1 MLKAHSEFSRSP
13 AMPSRFSTTQNT
25 LRAGMVGMGMIFDE
39 TYRPFFEH
47 AHAAGVYDPRFG
59 LCQIDLAVVA
69 SRTGSRAETYRK
81 LAGDK
86 ISQFVSFQ
94 EPDSIGQLIRHGVD
108 FVCVATPDDRHFS
121 AAKAALQAGKHVLIE
136 KPSVLSLAELDELDK
151 LAREKKVL
159 AKIVYHKL
167 LDPDH
172 KKLRTLVADGELKHV
187 NTGYCTLLEPKS
199 ISGGQFAE
207 WIKGRNPGTY
217 VAVHYIK
224 LIDFTFGGRLK
235 SIACTGQRGLVGP
248 ASGNTWDSTQLRLIY
263 EYADGREAAFDIHT
277 SWVTPDNFPGYVD
290 QEVQFRFDNGVWNG
304 HSRKRG
310 IECTVEDRTPFQRKI
325 NINNHYNGEFLEPWG
340 DRSQRGY
347 GVEVLERFT
356 REVATVEFGGL
367 PGERDKRLAA
377 ARTLAYNDV
386 SADRQVVAAVQA
398 MEAILAKHATGT
410 PNCIVEI
417 DHKLGGLV
425 LLAPGRS
432 EPEVLYSGRVNAA

>member
-1 MLKAHSEFSRSP
+1 
-13 AMPSRFSTTQNT
+13 MPNLTTNSNN

-39 TYRPFFEH
+39 TYRPFFEQ
-47 AHAAGVYDPRFG
+47 AHASGIYDPRFG
-59 LCQIDLAVVA
+59 LCELELAAVA
-69 SRTGSRAETYRK
+69 SRTGSRADAYK
-81 LAGDK
+81 KSAGDR
-86 ISQFVSFQ
+86 IAPFQSFR
-94 EPDSIGQLIRHGVD
+94 EPDSIGQLLKHGVD

-121 AAKAALQAGKHVLIE
+121 AAKTALAAGKHVLIE
-136 KPSVLSLAELDELDK
+136 KPSVLSLAELDELERI
-151 LAREKKVL
+151 ARQKNVL

-207 WIKGRNPGTY
+207 WIQGRNPGTY

-235 SIACTGQRGLVGP
+235 TVSCTGQRGLVGP
-248 ASGNTWDSTQLRLIY
+248 ATGPTWDSTQLRLIY

-290 QEVQFRFDNGVWNG
+290 QEVQFRFDNGVWNA

-325 NINNHYNGEFLEPWG
+325 NINNHYNGVFLEPWNE
-340 DRSQRGY
+340 RSQRGY
-347 GVEVLERFT
+347 GIEVLQRFA
-356 REVATVEFGGL
+356 REVANVEFGG
-367 PGERDKRLAA
+367 PPADRPKRLAA
-377 ARTLAYNDV
+377 ARELSYNDI

-398 MEAILAKHATGT
+398 MEAILAKHVAGT

-417 DHKLGGLV
+417 DHPLGGLV
-425 LLAPGRS
+425 LLPPGKS
-432 EPEVLYSGRVNAA
+432 EPEVLYSDRVNR

>member
-1 MLKAHSEFSRSP
+1 METMSAQLAVTKNH
-13 AMPSRFSTTQNT
+13 

-39 TYRPFFEH
+39 TYRPFFEQ

-59 LCQIDLAVVA
+59 LCEVELAAVA
-69 SRTGSRAETYRK
+69 SRTGSRADAYK
-81 LAGDK
+81 KSAGDR
-86 ISQFVSFQ
+86 IASFQ
-94 EPDSIGQLIRHGVD
+94 SFKEPDSIGQLLKHGVD

-121 AAKAALQAGKHVLIE
+121 AAKSALAAGKHVLIE
-136 KPSVLSLAELDELDK
+136 KPSVLSLAELDELEN
-151 LAREKKVL
+151 LARQKNVL
-159 AKIVYHKL
+159 AKVVYHKL

-172 KKLRTLVADGELKHV
+172 KKLRTLVADSELKHV

-235 SIACTGQRGLVGP
+235 SVSCTGQRGLVGP
-248 ASGNTWDSTQLRLIY
+248 ANGPTWDTTQLRLIY

-290 QEVQFRFDNGVWNG
+290 QEVQFRFDNGVWNA

-310 IECTVEDRTPFQRKI
+310 IECTVEERTPFKRKI

-347 GVEVLERFT
+347 GVEVLERFA
-356 REVATVEFGGL
+356 REVATVEFGG
-367 PGERDKRLAA
+367 PPAEREKRLAA
-377 ARTLAYNDV
+377 ARQLAYNDV
-386 SADRQVVAAVQA
+386 SSDRQTVAAVQA
-398 MEAILAKHATGT
+398 MEAILAKHVAGT
-410 PNCIVEI
+410 PNCVVEV

-425 LLAPGRS
+425 LLVPGKS
-432 EPEVLYSGRVNAA
+432 EPEVLYAGRVNHS